1 MRNARGRTAGPTL
14 YAKRRTDAR
23 VLCHWSGTDIEAPQL
38 GQPVAFGPCL
48 RGEVFFTIGA
58 HPKAFEAHSDTS
70 KAHVHLPV
78 YHWDNAGEMVLPQR
92 CKLVGIELIEG
103 ATDAGLPPSAAR
115 GLCAGARERRAFG
128 RASSR
133 CDHIIK
139 FPTAFCINVA
149 MAGAIVMYD
158 RVRSLGTFQTGW
170 LQQRRRLAN
179 LRQAGSGVVSLDR
192 LPGHW
197 QRLGVRRMGIF
208 KMRARLLLS
217 ATLMAALA
225 PVAAAQD
232 YQTQQQP
239 AQPLP
244 PRLQPAK
251 PKPPAV
257 VVPKPKPAAA
267 PAPRRSLVPR
277 FVAAP
282 ATPKARLLEKLGD
295 WSVFIY
301 EDASGRVCF
310 AASAPTDMQ
319 PKAATAKRTPVVF
332 YVTAWPKEGIRTE
345 VSVKLGYPIKP
356 KSAAAVTPADTIFR
370 CLPTTTRPTQRI
382 RPTSRNSWPRWLAAA
397 PWS

>member
-1 MRNARGRTAGPTL
+1 
-14 YAKRRTDAR
+14 
-23 VLCHWSGTDIEAPQL
+23 
-38 GQPVAFGPCL
+38 
-48 RGEVFFTIGA
+48 
-58 HPKAFEAHSDTS
+58 
-70 KAHVHLPV
+70 
-78 YHWDNAGEMVLPQR
+78 
-92 CKLVGIELIEG
+92 
-103 ATDAGLPPSAAR
+103 
-115 GLCAGARERRAFG
+115 
-128 RASSR
+128 
-133 CDHIIK
+133 
-139 FPTAFCINVA
+139 
-149 MAGAIVMYD
+149 
-158 RVRSLGTFQTGW
+158 
-170 LQQRRRLAN
+170 
-179 LRQAGSGVVSLDR
+179 
-192 LPGHW
+192 
-197 QRLGVRRMGIF
+197 
-208 KMRARLLLS
+208 MRARLLLS

-244 PRLQPAK
+244 PQPQPAK

-267 PAPRRSLVPR
+267 PAPAKKPGPAV
-277 FVAAP
+277 VTAP

-356 KSAAAVTPADTIFR
+356 KSAAAVTAGGHNFSLPADDDKAYAKDSSDEQKLLAAMAGGGSMVVKATSAKGTA
-370 CLPTTTRPTQRI
+370 TTDQY
-382 RPTSRNSWPRWLAAA
+382 SLEGLAAA
-397 PWS
+397 LMKTQQACP